1 MASGGYLIVVGSVAR
16 RVGASEQS
24 SSRQRCRH
32 PCDRRKKGSC
42 TEVGH
47 DIRAASPYGPS
58 MQDLLH
64 PDIATHLAE
73 STSVI
78 KNWIAIRGPG
88 FAESLKIV
96 KRRAIQNVRSIRSYF
111 ASGGGNP

>member
-1 MASGGYLIVVGSVAR
+1 LAMIY
-16 RVGASEQS
+16 EQ
-24 SSRQRCRH
+24 RH
-32 PCDRRKKGSC
+32 HM
-42 TEVGH
+42 E
-47 DIRAASPYGPS
+47 PS
-58 MQDLLH
+58 MQELLH
-64 PDIATHLAE
+64 PNIATHLAE

-96 KRRAIQNVRSIRSYF
+96 KWRAIQNVRSICSYF